1 MLPRLYQLL
10 LTYSLGFMENI
21 YTQWMVDAACVDINI
36 YHTISLALLPRV
48 CGYLIRLIRR
58 RNIKNYPD
66 NQVIVMRC
74 SVPMFADLMVR
85 TE

>member
-1 MLPRLYQLL
+1 
-10 LTYSLGFMENI
+10 
-21 YTQWMVDAACVDINI
+21 MVDADDVD
-36 YHTISLALLPRV
+36 ISLALLPRV

-85 TE
+85 TEYYFKKGPSEGS

>member
-1 MLPRLYQLL
+1 
-10 LTYSLGFMENI
+10 
-21 YTQWMVDAACVDINI
+21 MVGAAGVDINI

-48 CGYLIRLIRR
+48 CGYLIRLIKR

-85 TE
+85 TEILQLQSGVVPQID

>member
-1 MLPRLYQLL
+1 
-10 LTYSLGFMENI
+10 
-21 YTQWMVDAACVDINI
+21 MVDAACVDINI

-66 NQVIVMRC
+66 NQVIVMRR

-85 TE
+85 TEILQLSGAAAPVLQKVPSEGS